1 MSGHVEEF
9 INEPYSTAIWLSIGI
24 TTVVLVVICYFSS
37 MYYQASASDAMVGRE
52 EGGRV
57 GYDLAELRAYEN
69 EMATALKWVDK
80 EKGVVQI
87 PMDVAMDLVVK
98 SYQK

>member
-9 INEPYSTAIWLSIGI
+9 VNEPNSIGIWLSMGLTMFSLI
-24 TTVVLVVICYFSS
+24 VICYFGSLYYMASS
-37 MYYQASASDAMVGRE
+37 SDTVRGRE
-52 EGGRV
+52 AVGGI
-57 GYDLAELRAYEN
+57 GAELSELRAYEG
-69 EMATALKWVDK
+69 EMATTLKWVDK

-87 PMDVAMDLVVK
+87 PIDVAMDLVVK

>member
-9 INEPYSTAIWLSIGI
+9 INEPHSVAIWLSVGI
-24 TTVVLVVICYFSS
+24 TTVVLIVICYFSA
-37 MYYQASASDAMVGRE
+37 MYYQASASDAMGVRE
-52 EGGRV
+52 ESGHLGGE
-57 GYDLAELRAYEN
+57 LAELRAYED
-69 EMATALKWVDK
+69 EMTTALKWIDK
-80 EKGVVQI
+80 EKGVVQV